1 MKIFRFWLI
10 FLFFTT
16 QVYAQPCGVPFS
28 PSNTCQTAPYVCTL
42 DGYCANNQG
51 AVNSGTPNAFCGGVE
66 NNNWVKFVAGSTSFQ
81 IRISVNNCQTGQG
94 LQAQFFFT
102 EDCQDFEAVTN
113 CLNPVANNQSGILI
127 ANNLIIG
134 ETYYFMMDG
143 KNGDVC
149 DYQYELLEGEI
160 LSPAGVL
167 VDPISILC
175 EDGTLDIISTAVS
188 PNTNSTYLW
197 TTADG
202 NIISDP
208 SASSIT
214 VDASGTY
221 EVFIEDDQGCT
232 ATTMVEVVEEPTPVL
247 DFDFISP
254 LNCLNNLT
262 QVLQVNVVG
271 GNQGYDFLW
280 TSVNGNI
287 LQGADTPS
295 PEVNTPAEYEVLV
308 TNQTTGCTVTGSV
321 TVTVDIET
329 PVAIASN
336 GGELNCLVADITL
349 DGIGSSFS
357 GDFSSQ
363 WSTTNGNIV
372 SGANTLTP
380 LVDAAG
386 TYELL
391 VTNTNNGCTA
401 TASSIITLNEAEPT
415 GADIS
420 LSQPCFG
427 ERYGSIIIND
437 VSGGIEPYN
446 YAFDGENFG
455 LANERNLLEPAT
467 YTLTIRDETGC
478 EWDTLFTIA
487 NQQELIVDLGP
498 DETVLLGCEY
508 DLKAYTNYPLDQI
521 AEINWTPELVDCEF
535 CDEARLLPLNS
546 QMHTVQFIDINGCEG
561 VDTVTYL
568 VKKERNIYIP
578 NAFSPNA
585 DGRNDHFM
593 IYGGKDVLTVKTFK
607 VFNRWGELL
616 LEYNNFPPNDI
627 AYAWD
632 GKLNRQRVNSNVFIY
647 YVEILFL
654 DGWSQVYQGDVTL
667 VR

>member
-1 MKIFRFWLI
+1 MKVLRLWLI
-10 FLFFTT
+10 FLFFTN

-102 EDCQDFEAVTN
+102 EDCQFFEAVTN
-113 CLNPVANNQSGILI
+113 CLNPVANNQSGTLI
-127 ANNLIIG
+127 ANDLIIG

-149 DYQYELLEGEI
+149 DYQYELLQGEI

-208 SASSIT
+208 AASSIT

-254 LNCLNNLT
+254 LSCLNNLT

-295 PEVNTPAEYEVLV
+295 PEVDTPAEYEVLV
-308 TNQTTGCTVTGSV
+308 TNQTTGCTATGSV
-321 TVTVDIET
+321 IVTVDIET
-329 PVAIASN
+329 PVAIATD
-336 GGELNCLVADITL
+336 GGELNCLVAEITL
-349 DGIGSSFS
+349 DGIGSSFG

-391 VTNTNNGCTA
+391 VTNTTNGCTA
-401 TASSIITLNEAEPT
+401 TASSLITLNEAEPT
-415 GADIS
+415 SADIS

-427 ERYGSIIIND
+427 ERYGSITVND

-446 YAFDGENFG
+446 YSFDNENFS
-455 LANERNLLEPAT
+455 LSNERNLLEPAT
-467 YTLTIRDETGC
+467 YSLTIRDETGC

-487 NQQELIVDLGP
+487 NRQELIVDLGP

-508 DLKAYTNYPLDQI
+508 DLKAYTNYSLDQI

-535 CDEARLLPLNS
+535 CDEATLLPLNS
-546 QMHTVQFIDINGCEG
+546 QTYSVQFIDINGCEG
-561 VDTVTYL
+561 VDTVSYL

-585 DGRNDHFM
+585 DGRNDYFM
-593 IYGGKDVLTVKTFK
+593 VYGGKDVLTVKTFK

-616 LEYNNFPPNDI
+616 LEHNNFPPNDF

-632 GKLNRQRVNSNVFIY
+632 GKLNRQRLNSNVFIY
-647 YVEILFL
+647 HVEVVFL
-654 DGWSQVYQGDVTL
+654 DGWSQVYKGDVTL
-667 VR
+667 VW